1 MHGYNTGNDVVD
13 IGQPAYIELNI
24 TSDGKAEDKKEQER
38 RNQRRKKRLMGNHKK
53 PKNFSL

>member
-13 IGQPAYIELNI
+13 IGKPAYIELNI

-38 RNQRRKKRLMGNHKK
+38 RTWQTKKAY
-53 PKNFSL
+53 